1 MMEIEMVQNISL
13 IELPDVVLETILSN
27 LSYDELARL
36 RIVCKHF
43 DRTCQQMLNRGF
55 SLMEKYHGQ
64 CLKNVKSQLPRR
76 ESERR
81 NHALARHADVLT
93 AIETRIS
100 MLSMTFMKYVN
111 LHLCCFIPGKVID
124 EILRV
129 LRLIKDTKFPPRA
142 HEILQ
147 ELRDISSMAMEHFD
161 EKILPVLKQSACTS
175 MVNAVSS
182 YELPGSSFMISH
194 HNSTPTTS
202 VYGQHTLTAENWNN
216 TMRAVFIKTRKNR
229 LSFLNVE
236 AAMKKLRLRLKR
248 QACFIHLQSKKLQ
261 NQSKKIHEQEQQ
273 ISEMRRHFEEWEQ
286 KIGDLTAELS
296 RSREEPLKGEKIE
309 SCKRK
314 RIDVIKRT
322 SDNNDLE
329 AKKRK
334 LIVERKPSIDPKDAK
349 FKEYIKSQLL
359 DK

>member
-1 MMEIEMVQNISL
+1 MAYEQGQILL
-13 IELPDVVLETILSN
+13 IELPEVVLKTILSN
-27 LSYDELARL
+27 LSYDEMARN

-43 DRTCQQMLNRGF
+43 DRTCQQLLNRGF

-64 CLKNVKSQLPRR
+64 CLRTVKSQLPRR

-81 NHALARHADVLT
+81 NHPLARHCDVLT

-129 LRLIKDTKFPPRA
+129 LRLIKDTKYPPRA

-161 EKILPVLKQSACTS
+161 EKILPALKQSVCTS
-175 MVNAVSS
+175 MVSGVRS
-182 YELPGSSFMISH
+182 YELPRGSLMISH
-194 HNSTPTTS
+194 HNTSPTSSLYGHHS
-202 VYGQHTLTAENWNN
+202 VTRDNWDR
-216 TMRAVFIKTRKNR
+216 TIKKLFLRTRKNKQSC
-229 LSFLNVE
+229 LSVLGRIG
-236 AAMKKLRLRLKR
+236 KIRLRMKR
-248 QACFIHLQSKKLQ
+248 QACQIRLQSKKLQ
-261 NQSKKIHEQEQQ
+261 EQSKKIHDQEQQ
-273 ISEMRRHFEEWEQ
+273 IAEMRRHFEEWEQ
-286 KIGDLTAELS
+286 TIGDLTAELS
-296 RSREEPLKGEKIE
+296 RSREEPLKGESIE
-309 SCKRK
+309 GCKRK
-314 RIDVIKRT
+314 RIDMMKRGG
-322 SDNNDLE
+322 DNKDLE

-334 LIVERKPSIDPKDAK
+334 LIVERKPSMDAQDAK